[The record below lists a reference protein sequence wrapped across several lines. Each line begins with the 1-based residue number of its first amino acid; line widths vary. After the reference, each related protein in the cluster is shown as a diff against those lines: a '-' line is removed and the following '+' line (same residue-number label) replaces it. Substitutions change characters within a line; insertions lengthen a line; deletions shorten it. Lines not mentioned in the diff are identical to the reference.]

1 MYSNDKILV
10 SVFCEVYNHEAYL
23 RKCLDGLTMQQCSFE
38 YEVLIHDDCSQD
50 KSVDIIKEY
59 VDEFPDIIKPIY
71 QRENQTSK
79 GIDLWCTFQFP
90 RVKGKYIAVC
100 EGDDYWTDPLKLQK
114 QVDFLESHKDYDL
127 VHTHRR
133 IEMRGKFYDT
143 PIISYIETKETL
155 LQTCSIATCTVMFSA
170 KIFNSIKDEYQ
181 SLVTR
186 NKLPMSDYP
195 LWLMIAE
202 NSKIGFLPDSTA
214 NYRMLSES
222 ASHSKSR
229 DKMYNFEKGTMLCKG
244 IFFNRFKNDKN
255 LSKDSIRNFHE
266 MEFHA
271 RKRMLLNYGWI
282 AREQIWPL
290 LKLFPY
296 YPIIFYRSIVRKL
309 KKK

>member
-1 MYSNDKILV
+1 MNTPLV
-10 SVFCEVYNHEAYL
+10 SVCCITYNHAQFI
-23 RKCLDGLTMQQCSFE
+23 RKCLDGFLMQQTDFPIE
-38 YEVLIHDDCSQD
+38 ILIHDDCSTD
-50 KSVDIIKEY
+50 GTTEIIREY
-59 VDEFPDIIKPIY
+59 EAKYPNLIFPLY
-71 QRENQTSK
+71 EEENQYQQGK
-79 GIDLWCTFQFP
+79 AGEIDFYNY
-90 RVKGKYIAVC
+90 RRARGKYIAYC
-100 EGDDYWTDPLKLQK
+100 EGDDYWIDPLKLQK

-155 LQTCSIATCTVMFSA
+155 LQTCSIATCTVMFGA

-195 LWLMIAE
+195 LWLLIAE
-202 NSKIGFLPDSTA
+202 KSKIGYLPDATA
-214 NYRMLSES
+214 NYRMLPES
-222 ASHSKSR
+222 ASHSKSKS
-229 DKMYNFEKGTMLCKG
+229 KMYNFDKGTMLCKS
-244 IFFNRFKNDKN
+244 IFFNRFKKRGS
-255 LSKDSIRNFHE
+255 LTKDSIRNYYEMAFHL
-266 MEFHA
+266 